1 MTWLLED
8 QITII
13 VGTAAV
19 ALLLAIIALKTG
31 RGVLLLAV
39 VGVVLLG
46 GVLLLIEYLVVTDRE
61 KIYDTID
68 QLAAAVEANDLEA
81 TSEFISTSATMAIP
95 GEVADMMASGSFS
108 KVQVSTDRTIKINHH
123 TSPPTAT
130 ATFTAWAQVSGFRTP
145 TQKVTL
151 TFRLEDDRWR
161 LSKFKYGPLVKL

>member
-8 QITII
+8 QITLI

-39 VGVVLLG
+39 GGVVLLG

-95 GEVADMMASGSFS
+95 GEVAGMMASGSFS
-108 KVQVSTDRTIKINHH
+108 KVQVRDRTIKINYH